1 MKKFFILLAVLF
13 LTSGLVFGAGESE
26 KGEMTEPAVE
36 SNLGTEKNP
45 IVWGFVPS
53 GDTQEIVAGGRD
65 VADMI
70 YDKTGLVVEVNVAT
84 EYAGVVEAMSADP
97 PSVHMASL
105 NTFSYILASE
115 LGFAEVALVAVR
127 YGSPSYRGQIIAHV
141 DSGIQSLEDL
151 EGKTFARPDP
161 LSTSGWVLP
170 MLMMRANGI
179 NPETDLEQIV
189 DAGGHNSV
197 MAAVYNKDVDA
208 GSTYEGAQSTIKDQN
223 PDVNE
228 KIKVVS
234 YTAQIPNDG
243 VQFHTA
249 LPEDMREQ
257 LITALLEIAEDEEG
271 REALEKAYNWTEL
284 VRRDDSFYDPF
295 RQMLQ
300 ASGMS
305 AEELAGKYQ

>member
-13 LTSGLVFGAGESE
+13 LASGLVFGAGESE

>member
-1 MKKFFILLAVLF
+1 MKRSVFMKKLMIITAVMLFSAALL
-13 LTSGLVFGAGESE
+13 FGAGETE
-26 KGEMTEPAVE
+26 EMQPEI
-36 SNLGTEKNP
+36 GTEENP

-53 GDTQEIVAGGRD
+53 GDTQEIVAGGQD

-84 EYAGVVEAMSADP
+84 EYAGVVEALCADP

-115 LGFAEVALVAVR
+115 LECAEVELVAVR
-127 YGSPSYRGQIIAHV
+127 YGSPSYRGQIITNV
-141 DSGIQSLEDL
+141 DSGIQTLEDL

-170 MLMMRANGI
+170 MLMMKANGI
-179 NPETDLEQIV
+179 NPDTDLEQIV

-197 MAAVYNKDVDA
+197 MAAVYSGDVHA
-208 GSTYEGAQSTIKDQN
+208 GSTYEGAQSTIKDDN
-223 PDVNE
+223 PDVDE

-243 VQFHTA
+243 VQFHPQV
-249 LPEDMREQ
+249 PEDIREQ
-257 LITALLEIAEDEEG
+257 IITALLEIADDEEG
-271 REALEKAYNWTEL
+271 QKALEMAYSWTEL
-284 VRRDDSFYDPF
+284 VRRGDSFYDPF

-305 AEELAGKYQ
+305 AEELAEKYQ